1 MLSGTV
7 RFRSVRSPMFAAVYC
22 VLDRLLLLLV
32 LLTSFGCGELG
43 SPQTGLI
50 RVEHEQG
57 PALSASSQLCGGH
70 TLTAPHGVIS
80 TPNFPARF
88 PVPIS
93 CTWIIDASAI
103 VGANVSIVLYLTQQY
118 VLGGLRFT
126 EYMYYSDDYKVPSM
140 NVYELSEDDVTSV
153 PWIRFNSPYLEIR
166 FTMDSLYG
174 THLRALDRLL
184 DVYGFNI
191 TYEVDT
197 VKPHTCNALRCRFL
211 GNCYAKQDFSSYYCD
226 CYAGFSGPDCGDGP
240 LCKDA
245 NVCENGGTCKH
256 IGDNA
261 IICICPAGYKG
272 KRCEINEYDEVTGCN
287 LDKEGDDCFR
297 QCISPGDSL
306 DVCRCDQSI
315 SSSSRGRAK
324 YEMTVRLANVS
335 HFELNDSGEHQLNEN
350 TVTVLEKQINR
361 FLRNFNL
368 SKINDLE
375 VFTTRTNAVPAGASG
390 GTTSGKTGPSVGV
403 GGGEVMFQFFGPKI
417 DSGRVREAMEKMT
430 ERGRIGNVSLVPG
443 TKLTFRQDVGLMLQ
457 SVVINQK
464 GPIRENTEFILSCV
478 AQGSSTM
485 SFRWYKNGYFVNVT
499 KATRNMWTRL
509 LPLDSKDHYTALLGI
524 NRANRLDEGIYTC
537 QVSDMGIQQCRS
549 TKVQILEVPQL
560 RVDPPS
566 VTLFR
571 GDSLLIRCLSQD
583 TDRRF
588 GTLGYS
594 WTKNGA
600 LFQSDPHAELWEDLY
615 PDGSIL
621 KVNNLQKSVVFTCI
635 VSNSVAPVSRSV
647 HVTVVEPGTVT
658 LCPQSDD
665 FGVSW
670 PASASGPAVLAD
682 CPKRGAGLASRICE
696 QRDFGRPEWLV
707 PDFSDCV
714 PEEVIEIDNEF
725 RGLTYGY
732 QKTNGSNVLQSCLK
746 FATTHAAT
754 FLPGEGGV
762 LLGLLQ
768 EVFSYIAAT
777 GTRHEQEIASD
788 IILRIVDVVMQNKA
802 SLNSQQQIKQLQ
814 DLVQAAALNHETTM
828 AAPISSSS
836 SSALGPVAGSGVK
849 HAASTTATHQLNSFY
864 LYTETVKGL
873 PFNLQIYGDQLYSDQ
888 LYMEMDRSASL
899 QDIVANGTVL
909 VTVISYKNLTSF
921 LPRFYFAKNSFGTDI
936 DYIPASKIISSW
948 LYYANRT
955 GSEANQPLHVP
966 LEAAHVEIVFQH
978 ENSPTTEWIPLC
990 GYDSKATFEP
1000 TWRTDLC
1007 ITENLLENI
1016 TRCICPLSGT
1026 FVVLLA
1032 KKNYNPT
1039 VPKTTSRP
1047 ILVVISCGC
1056 CFLQSCIAFA
1066 IMLPIL
1072 YQRRCCVT
1080 FLKMQ
1085 FCSATSMAMAI
1096 FILGLLQLFP
1106 PEWYALVMALL
1117 SGFLLLSTS
1126 TLVAITVLVTTELH
1140 GPSRKLIA
1148 ATNLATGISGS
1159 IGLSWFL
1166 PILCATSTPLV
1177 YNVMVESP
1185 SHWWHTADS
1194 FGFVLFVVIEALFV
1208 VLFVLLFITLIKRL
1222 LYLARKHDK
1231 HNTSILRRIRLLYRT
1246 GLLFVS
1252 NVLCHTFY
1260 LVYVNTDGLTSGG
1273 YLFSGNS
1280 IALGFCI
1287 LFSFIVKA
1295 ELKQDTTESTSS
1307 KSSTKNSLDEN
1318 FCSGSI
1324 NSPLSFYTNQ
1334 ELDKDNECLS
1344 SVGKT
1349 TKIPLTILSSQ
1360 QPPASAQ
1367 SVQQGPSGQQQT
1379 APHITT
1385 IEPCLQVD
1393 LEGHSMDTFL
1403 GAAGGLCN
1411 YATVT
1416 APSFGGTA
1424 CYDLAGSILLP
1435 PGPGGPPVPGTALI
1449 TIETSPSI
1457 VLAGPSALANVPTSA
1472 SVSIEWHQQQ
1482 QQQQQQQHSHAC
1494 GHRPEPLPATVSF
1507 LPTIPTADA
1516 SDFVGVG
1523 TLDILKGVGQDS
1535 IIGIRGKALEVGSSD
1550 GKKVVTVI
1558 ESSTQLPPAGTG
1570 TLPRS
1575 TGKAIMTTASS
1586 STPTPTPAPGPAIP
1600 LIPYYSEQS
1609 VAPGASAVHHKPVPV
1624 PAPPIITVTSTDD
1637 GRTGGRIDGML
1648 DRISHDLD
1656 YLLNRTGDT
1665 VVSSSSSSTTN
1676 STSTSSVV
1684 PIQLRPTTGSPGA
1697 GVSTVNSATAQPAPP
1712 QQGSI
1717 SAPLIPTCHSVH
1729 EVIIEESEE
1738 VDS

>member
-1 MLSGTV
+1 M
-7 RFRSVRSPMFAAVYC
+7 FPSVAAV
-22 VLDRLLLLLV
+22 LLLQLLLLLLLV
-32 LLTSFGCGELG
+32 AHVPPYECGELR
-43 SPQTGLI
+43 P
-50 RVEHEQG
+50 EHSQDTPEDDLVRE
-57 PALSASSQLCGGH
+57 PALSASSQPCGSA
-70 TLTAPHGVIS
+70 TPLTAPHGVLR
-80 TPNFPARF
+80 TPNFPERF

-103 VGANVSIVLYLTQQY
+103 VGGNVSIVVYLTQQY

-140 NVYELSEDDVTSV
+140 TVYELSEDDVTRV
-153 PWIRFNSPYLEIR
+153 PWIRFQSPYLEVR
-166 FTMDSLYG
+166 FTMDNLYG

-197 VKPHTCNALRCRFL
+197 VKQQTCNALHCRFL
-211 GNCYAKQDFSSYYCD
+211 GNCYAKHDFSSYYCD
-226 CYAGFSGPDCGDGP
+226 CYPGYSGPDCGDGP
-240 LCKDA
+240 LCKDG
-245 NVCENGGTCKH
+245 NVCDNGGTCKH
-256 IGDNA
+256 IGDNTVV
-261 IICICPAGYKG
+261 CLCPPGFKG
-272 KRCEINEYDEVTGCN
+272 HRCEISEYDEITGCN
-287 LDKEGDDCFR
+287 LDKDGDGCFR
-297 QCISPGDSL
+297 QCIATGDSE

-324 YEMTVRLANVS
+324 YELTVQLANAS
-335 HFELNDSGEHQLNEN
+335 HFELNENGEYQLNEN

-361 FLRNFNL
+361 FLRNFNV
-368 SKINDLE
+368 SKVNDLE
-375 VFTTRTNAVPAGASG
+375 VFTDKTTQTVGLGKPLPSVTATTSATTASG
-390 GTTSGKTGPSVGV
+390 AATAA
-403 GGGEVMFQFFGPKI
+403 GEVMFQFFGPKI
-417 DSGRVREAMEKMT
+417 ESSRVREALEKMT

-443 TKLTFRQDVGLMLQ
+443 TKPSFRQSVGLMLQ

-464 GPIRENTEFILSCV
+464 GPVRENTEFILSCV

-485 SFRWYKNGYFVNVT
+485 SFRWYKNGFLVNVT

-509 LPLDSKDHYTALLGI
+509 LPLDSKDHYTALLSIG
-524 NRANRLDEGIYTC
+524 RASRLDEGIYTC

-549 TKVQILEVPQL
+549 TKVQILEAPQL

-583 TDRRF
+583 ADRQA
-588 GTLGYS
+588 GALGYS
-594 WTKNGA
+594 WTKNGV
-600 LFQSDPHAELWEDLY
+600 LFQSDPSQELWEDLY

-621 KVNNLQKSVVFTCI
+621 KVHNLQKSVVYTCI

-658 LCPQSDD
+658 LCPPNEDY
-665 FGVSW
+665 GVSW
-670 PASASGPAVLAD
+670 PASASGPAVLTD
-682 CPKRGAGLASRICE
+682 CPKRAVGLASRICE

-714 PEEVIEIDNEF
+714 PEEVTEISDEF
-725 RGLTYGY
+725 RSLTYGL
-732 QKTNGSNVLQSCLK
+732 QKTNGSSVLQSCLGY
-746 FATTHAAT
+746 ATAHHPT
-754 FLPGEGGV
+754 FLPGEGGF
-762 LLGLLQ
+762 LLGLLH
-768 EVFSYIAAT
+768 EVFSYIEVT

-788 IILRIVDVVMQNKA
+788 IILRIVDLIMQNKA

-814 DLVQAAALNHETTM
+814 ELVQAAALNHETTM

-836 SSALGPVAGSGVK
+836 SSALPVGQPGGKHGSSATGG
-849 HAASTTATHQLNSFY
+849 TATHQLNSFY

-888 LYMEMDRSASL
+888 LYMEMDRSGSL

-990 GYDSKATFEP
+990 GYDAKATFEP

-1032 KKNYNPT
+1032 KKNYNPSI
-1039 VPKTTSRP
+1039 PKTATRP
-1047 ILVVISCGC
+1047 ILVVVSCGC
-1056 CFLQSCIAFA
+1056 CFLQSCVAFA
-1066 IMLPIL
+1066 IMLPVL

-1085 FCSATSMAMAI
+1085 FCAATSLAMAI
-1096 FILGLLQLFP
+1096 LVLGLLQLFP

-1117 SGFLLLSTS
+1117 SGFLLLSIS

-1140 GPSRKLIA
+1140 GPRRKLLV

-1177 YNVMVESP
+1177 YNVMLESP
-1185 SHWWHTADS
+1185 AHWWHAADS
-1194 FGFVLFVVIEALFV
+1194 FGFILFVIIEALFV
-1208 VLFVLLFITLIKRL
+1208 ALFLLLFLTLIRRL
-1222 LYLARKHDK
+1222 VYLAKKHDK
-1231 HNTSILRRIRLLYRT
+1231 HNASILRRMSLLYRT

-1260 LVYVNTDGLTSGG
+1260 LVYVNTDGLASSSGG

-1287 LFSFIVKA
+1287 LFSFVVKA
-1295 ELKQDTTESTSS
+1295 ELKQDSTESISS

-1334 ELDKDNECLS
+1334 ELDKDNECQPGTT
-1344 SVGKT
+1344 GKT

-1360 QPPASAQ
+1360 QQ
-1367 SVQQGPSGQQQT
+1367 HQQQQQQT
-1379 APHITT
+1379 PHITT
-1385 IEPCLQVD
+1385 IEPCLHVD
-1393 LEGHSMDTFL
+1393 GLDAHSMDTFL
-1403 GAAGGLCN
+1403 GAASSHGPLCN
-1411 YATVT
+1411 YTT
-1416 APSFGGTA
+1416 ISGPYGPGT
-1424 CYDLAGSILLP
+1424 CYDLSGNLLTTAGGGGGGGVP
-1435 PGPGGPPVPGTALI
+1435 PTAALI
-1449 TIETSPSI
+1449 TIETSPGI
-1457 VLAGPSALANVPTSA
+1457 VIATAATTTTGPPSSGGGGSAAA
-1472 SVSIEWHQQQ
+1472 SVSIEWHQQSTVPP
-1482 QQQQQQQHSHAC
+1482 QHSHAC

-1507 LPTIPTADA
+1507 LPALATGDTTG
-1516 SDFVGVG
+1516 DFVGVAA
-1523 TLDILKGVGQDS
+1523 LDILKGVGQDS
-1535 IIGIRGKALEVGSSD
+1535 IVGIRSKALEVND
-1550 GKKVVTVI
+1550 AKKVVTVI
-1558 ESSTQLPPAGTG
+1558 ESSSGPATACLVGPSSSNVSPQTTQGRQG
-1570 TLPRS
+1570 
-1575 TGKAIMTTASS
+1575 GKAITATTATS
-1586 STPTPTPAPGPAIP
+1586 PGLPV
-1600 LIPYYSEQS
+1600 LPYYSEQQQQHS
-1609 VAPGASAVHHKPVPV
+1609 TLPAPTGSSSM
-1624 PAPPIITVTSTDD
+1624 PPIITVTSDD
-1637 GRTGGRIDGML
+1637 PVL

-1656 YLLNRTGDT
+1656 YLLNRTAGADGT
-1665 VVSSSSSSTTN
+1665 TRTPAST
-1676 STSTSSVV
+1676 VV
-1684 PIQLRPTTGSPGA
+1684 PIQLRPTSAAGPSGTLATVATPGHL
-1697 GVSTVNSATAQPAPP
+1697 PAHPS
-1712 QQGSI
+1712 QGSI
-1717 SAPLIPTCHSVH
+1717 SAPLGPTCHGVH

-1738 VDS
+1738 ADS

>member
-1 MLSGTV
+1 M
-7 RFRSVRSPMFAAVYC
+7 
-22 VLDRLLLLLV
+22 
-32 LLTSFGCGELG
+32 
-43 SPQTGLI
+43 
-50 RVEHEQG
+50 
-57 PALSASSQLCGGH
+57 
-70 TLTAPHGVIS
+70 
-80 TPNFPARF
+80 
-88 PVPIS
+88 
-93 CTWIIDASAI
+93 
-103 VGANVSIVLYLTQQY
+103 
-118 VLGGLRFT
+118 
-126 EYMYYSDDYKVPSM
+126 
-140 NVYELSEDDVTSV
+140 
-153 PWIRFNSPYLEIR
+153 
-166 FTMDSLYG
+166 
-174 THLRALDRLL
+174 
-184 DVYGFNI
+184 
-191 TYEVDT
+191 
-197 VKPHTCNALRCRFL
+197 
-211 GNCYAKQDFSSYYCD
+211 
-226 CYAGFSGPDCGDGP
+226 
-240 LCKDA
+240 
-245 NVCENGGTCKH
+245 
-256 IGDNA
+256 
-261 IICICPAGYKG
+261 
-272 KRCEINEYDEVTGCN
+272 
-287 LDKEGDDCFR
+287 
-297 QCISPGDSL
+297 
-306 DVCRCDQSI
+306 
-315 SSSSRGRAK
+315 
-324 YEMTVRLANVS
+324 
-335 HFELNDSGEHQLNEN
+335 
-350 TVTVLEKQINR
+350 
-361 FLRNFNL
+361 
-368 SKINDLE
+368 
-375 VFTTRTNAVPAGASG
+375 
-390 GTTSGKTGPSVGV
+390 
-403 GGGEVMFQFFGPKI
+403 
-417 DSGRVREAMEKMT
+417 
-430 ERGRIGNVSLVPG
+430 
-443 TKLTFRQDVGLMLQ
+443 
-457 SVVINQK
+457 
-464 GPIRENTEFILSCV
+464 
-478 AQGSSTM
+478 
-485 SFRWYKNGYFVNVT
+485 
-499 KATRNMWTRL
+499 
-509 LPLDSKDHYTALLGI
+509 
-524 NRANRLDEGIYTC
+524 
-537 QVSDMGIQQCRS
+537 
-549 TKVQILEVPQL
+549 
-560 RVDPPS
+560 
-566 VTLFR
+566 
-571 GDSLLIRCLSQD
+571 
-583 TDRRF
+583 
-588 GTLGYS
+588 
-594 WTKNGA
+594 
-600 LFQSDPHAELWEDLY
+600 
-615 PDGSIL
+615 
-621 KVNNLQKSVVFTCI
+621 
-635 VSNSVAPVSRSV
+635 
-647 HVTVVEPGTVT
+647 
-658 LCPQSDD
+658 
-665 FGVSW
+665 
-670 PASASGPAVLAD
+670 
-682 CPKRGAGLASRICE
+682 
-696 QRDFGRPEWLV
+696 
-707 PDFSDCV
+707 
-714 PEEVIEIDNEF
+714 
-725 RGLTYGY
+725 
-732 QKTNGSNVLQSCLK
+732 QSCLK

-768 EVFSYIAAT
+768 EVFSYIEAT
-777 GTRHEQEIASD
+777 GTRHEQEIVSD

-836 SSALGPVAGSGVK
+836 SSALGPVAGAGVK

-966 LEAAHVEIVFQH
+966 LEAAHVEIIFQH

-1039 VPKTTSRP
+1039 VPKTTTRP

-1166 PILCATSTPLV
+1166 PILCAASTPLV

-1185 SHWWHTADS
+1185 SHWWHASDS
-1194 FGFVLFVVIEALFV
+1194 FGFVLFVIIEVLFV

-1273 YLFSGNS
+1273 YLFGGTS

-1324 NSPLSFYTNQ
+1324 NSPLSCGCCAVYTNQ

-1360 QPPASAQ
+1360 QAPASGQ
-1367 SVQQGPSGQQQT
+1367 TVQQQGSSVQQQT
-1379 APHITT
+1379 TPHITT
-1385 IEPCLQVD
+1385 IEPCMQVD

-1411 YATVT
+1411 YATVAT
-1416 APSFGGTA
+1416 PSFGGGA
-1424 CYDLAGSILLP
+1424 CYDLAG
-1435 PGPGGPPVPGTALI
+1435 
-1449 TIETSPSI
+1449 
-1457 VLAGPSALANVPTSA
+1457 N
-1472 SVSIEWHQQQ
+1472 
-1482 QQQQQQQHSHAC
+1482 
-1494 GHRPEPLPATVSF
+1494 
-1507 LPTIPTADA
+1507 
-1516 SDFVGVG
+1516 
-1523 TLDILKGVGQDS
+1523 S
-1535 IIGIRGKALEVGSSD
+1535 IIGIRGKALEVGND

-1558 ESSTQLPPAGTG
+1558 ESSTQLPPPGTG
-1570 TLPRS
+1570 TLPRP
-1575 TGKAIMTTASS
+1575 TGKAIMATTSS
-1586 STPTPTPAPGPAIP
+1586 STPTPTSSSTVP

-1609 VAPGASAVHHKPVPV
+1609 GSNPGAAAVHNKPS

-1656 YLLNRTGDT
+1656 YLLNRTGDI
-1665 VVSSSSSSTTN
+1665 VPCSST
-1676 STSTSSVV
+1676 SSSTSSVV
-1684 PIQLRPTTGSPGA
+1684 PIQLRPTTGGTSPG
-1697 GVSTVNSATAQPAPP
+1697 STVNSAQTASP